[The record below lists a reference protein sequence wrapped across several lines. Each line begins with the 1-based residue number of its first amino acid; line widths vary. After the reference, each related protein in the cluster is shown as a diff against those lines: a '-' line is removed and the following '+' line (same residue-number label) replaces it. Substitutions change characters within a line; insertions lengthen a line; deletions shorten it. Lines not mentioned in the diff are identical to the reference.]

1 MVNNI
6 LIVDDHPF
14 LRMGV
19 RTFLEK
25 NFKDITC
32 HETDSVFSTEES
44 L

>member
-1 MVNNI
+1 MAKNI

-25 NFKDITC
+25 SFNDVFC
-32 HETDSVFSTEES
+32 VETDSISSTEAA
-44 L
+44 